1 MTGACRKPQGLCG
14 FSWKVVRRATFVVDQ
29 DLLDFGKHAMVSCGK
44 QGEDKIH
51 NADVRADTDHK
62 NRLYPVAAGP
72 LHHSI
77 GSVGLKGSDEAV
89 DAVLANQRCL
99 WFILQPLEFR
109 NQFLLAAAAFVGHRI
124 EKHGS
129 NVWLVN
135 TGWNGG
141 SAQSGAKRIS
151 IKDTRAIITAIL
163 NGSIENSQYQ
173 RDVVFGLQ
181 IPETLDGVDSNILK
195 RFSDLITQA
204 KKMQEK
210 MKETQEALK
219 KIEVEGISGGNA
231 IRVIMNGDGE
241 LKKISLDENLLKES
255 KEIVEDLIV
264 AAHNDAKSKLKKK
277 TSEEISKVTGG
288 VSLPPGF
295 KLPF

>member
-1 MTGACRKPQGLCG
+1 MA
-14 FSWKVVRRATFVVDQ
+14 
-29 DLLDFGKHAMVSCGK
+29 DF
-44 QGEDKIH
+44 
-51 NADVRADTDHK
+51 T
-62 NRLYPVAAGP
+62 
-72 LHHSI
+72 
-77 GSVGLKGSDEAV
+77 
-89 DAVLANQRCL
+89 
-99 WFILQPLEFR
+99 
-109 NQFLLAAAAFVGHRI
+109 
-124 EKHGS
+124 
-129 NVWLVN
+129 
-135 TGWNGG
+135 
-141 SAQSGAKRIS
+141 
-151 IKDTRAIITAIL
+151 
-163 NGSIENSQYQ
+163 
-173 RDVVFGLQ
+173 
-181 IPETLDGVDSNILK
+181 
-195 RFSDLITQA
+195 DLITQA

-210 MKETQEALK
+210 MQQTQETLK